1 MKVKDQVKNQK
12 MGEKWEKKG
21 RGESQNILEDDEESR
36 NSRIWAGE
44 EQILIIL

>member
-1 MKVKDQVKNQK
+1 MS
-12 MGEKWEKKG
+12 KKG
-21 RGESQNILEDDEESR
+21 ENRSQKTFEDEKENR